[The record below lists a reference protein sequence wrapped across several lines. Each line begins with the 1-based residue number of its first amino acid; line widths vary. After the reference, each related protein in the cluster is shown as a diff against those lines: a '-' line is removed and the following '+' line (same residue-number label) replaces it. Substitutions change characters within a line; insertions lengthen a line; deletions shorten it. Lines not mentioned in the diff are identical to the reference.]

1 MRDIYVNPSVEREE
15 YLQGRVKSYIDTLHS
30 KVGIINE
37 QIGLNARIVYAGMGA
52 SCPDLSLVWKGMQE
66 DKFVLKP
73 PLEELEQSYRDGQA
87 TVLMVENESKKVG
100 VAYIRR
106 SNLLDEKRKLELR
119 LREKVG
125 SEIQEIGSSFTL
137 PSFRGSALING
148 QKMSYYELMR
158 RMEMARALPDMVAGK
173 LLVIGTSKNKR
184 IDDINIRMNE
194 EPIFKEFGVGLFN
207 VVHTSKETGNIAP
220 LTCVC
225 TPDFG
230 LGFQFTKQC
239 SKRVTQDQLGKLVQL
254 AASTPDREIPCIMYV
269 SSIKLAMDINQQLG
283 NAFSHDQDGR
293 GQADPQGAL
302 AVNLNRLGYY
312 SDVK

>member
-1 MRDIYVNPSVEREE
+1 MREQNVALLVENGG
-15 YLQGRVKSYIDTLHS
+15 YIQGRVMEYMHTLQV
-30 KVGIINE
+30 KVGEINL
-37 QIGLNARIVYAGMGA
+37 QSGLSTRMVYAGIGEP
-52 SCPDLSLVWKGMQE
+52 CPDLSLVWKGMQE

-73 PLEELEQSYRDGQA
+73 PLEELEQSYKDGQA
-87 TVLMVENESKKVG
+87 TVLVAEVEGREVG

-106 SNLLDEKRKLELR
+106 SNLLDEKRKLELG
-119 LREKVG
+119 LKEKVG

-137 PSFRGSALING
+137 PAFRGSTLIDG

-194 EPIFKEFGVGLFN
+194 DLIFKEFGVELFN
-207 VVHTSKETGNIAP
+207 IVHTSKETENIAP
-220 LTCVC
+220 FTCVC

-239 SKRVTQDQLGKLVQL
+239 PKRITQDQLGKLVQL
-254 AASTPDREIPCIMYV
+254 AADTPDREIPCTMYV
-269 SSIKLAMDINQQLG
+269 SNLRLAMNINKQLG
-283 NAFSHDQDGR
+283 DAFSQEQDGH
-293 GQADPQGAL
+293 GQFDSQGAL
-302 AVNLNRLGYY
+302 AVSLNRLGYY
-312 SDVK
+312 S